1 MNSVVFDPCFT
12 TTRSAMYLS
21 FRVAVAMAPGTPG
34 MGYVTT
40 GLPLSHDK
48 EVSPALLTPSL
59 SSVPG
64 LAPGVAFG
72 RLAIAAL
79 GAPWGLAH
87 RRMSRSST
95 APGIGIAFPFPGM
108 ISAPA
113 MSSFQA
119 YCPLTT
125 STVEYVCP
133 LDRVQVY

>member
-1 MNSVVFDPCFT
+1 
-12 TTRSAMYLS
+12 MYLS
-21 FRVAVAMAPGTPG
+21 FSVAVAMAPGRPG

-40 GLPLSHDK
+40 ALPFSHDK
-48 EVSPALLTPSL
+48 EVSPALLTPSF

-79 GAPWGLAH
+79 GAPWGLAQ

-95 APGIGIAFPFPGM
+95 TPGIGVAFPLPGT

-125 STVEYVCP
+125 STLEYACP
-133 LDRVQVY
+133 LDPVQVY